1 MKRFIFLTALA
12 ALIFTGCA
20 LKAPPYDYDP
30 NFDTSR
36 LETFTIRADP
46 SLRPDPINDER
57 IRAAVEDTLFK
68 KGYSEASDL
77 GDFTVLYGMKIL
89 KNRPSPVTFGIG
101 IGGVSGNIAGSIST
115 AITPKRDEISLSI
128 KMVDPKTK
136 RVFWS
141 AKATK
146 EWSSLT
152 PKQKSEVIEKEIGK
166 LLFYFPK
173 KGSPMPRSDK

>member
-1 MKRFIFLTALA
+1 MNRFAIVALLVSSIFS
-12 ALIFTGCA
+12 GCA

-36 LETFTIRADP
+36 LETFTLRTDP
-46 SLRPDPINDER
+46 NMRPDPINDER
-57 IRAAVEDTLFK
+57 VRAAVEDTLFK

-77 GDFTVLYGMKIL
+77 GDFTVLYGLEIL

-101 IGGVSGNIAGSIST
+101 IGGISGNIAGSIST
-115 AITPKRDEISLSI
+115 AITPKQDEILLSL

-146 EWSSLT
+146 GWSNLT

-166 LLFYFPK
+166 LLSHFPK
-173 KGSPMPRSDK
+173 KGSPLTRSDK